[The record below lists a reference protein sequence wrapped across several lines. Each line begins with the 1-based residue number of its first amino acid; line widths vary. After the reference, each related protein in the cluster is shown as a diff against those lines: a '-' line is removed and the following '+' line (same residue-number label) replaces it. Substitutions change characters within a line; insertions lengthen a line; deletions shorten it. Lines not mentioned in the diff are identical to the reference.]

1 MSLQKSSVQ
10 ISDKEI
16 HIETG
21 RLAKQADGSVLVTCG
36 EDAVLV
42 TVVSS
47 HEDSNQD
54 FFPMTVEYQE
64 RFYASGRIPGGF
76 FKREG
81 RPSHDAILSARMMD
95 RPLRPCFPE
104 GYRRDTQIVATI
116 LSYSGQYPLDV
127 LSNLGASTALHISDI
142 PFSGPVASVQVIRVK
157 GEFKVNPQ
165 PEQCAQADINL
176 FISGTQKGL
185 LMVEGEARFAKE
197 KDILQA
203 LKKGHEAIQPLLK
216 IQEELREKV
225 GVKQK
230 REWTSVEKKDD
241 SLFQEVEKL
250 YGDKILK
257 SLTISTKNER
267 YASIRELKKEIK
279 AHYSFEEEEKEKL
292 LSSIFDQ
299 LKYKISRNLI
309 LEKSIRIDGRKL
321 DEVRPIDC
329 EAGILPRTHGSGLF
343 TRGETQVL
351 SSVTLGT
358 EDDAQMLDNLSGV
371 DKKRFLL
378 HYNFPPFCV
387 GETGRMGGQS
397 RREIGHGFLAE
408 KALKSV
414 LPSLD
419 SFPYTIRLVSE
430 VLESNG
436 SSSMGTVCAGSLALM
451 DAGVPVPTPIAGIA
465 MGLIKEGDQ
474 TAILSDILGD
484 EDHLGDMDFKVAG
497 SSEGV
502 TAVQMDIKI
511 DSLTFDVIEKA
522 LSQAH
527 EGRLHILSCMEKALS
542 QHRSAL
548 SPHAPRIET
557 MKIHPDKIR
566 EVIGSGG
573 KMINSIIKDTGV
585 KVDINDD
592 GVINLASSDEG
603 SLQKAKDIIDKI
615 CEDAEVGKIYDGL
628 VKKLA
633 DFGAFVEI
641 LPNTTGLLH
650 ISEMSHKRTEKVS
663 DVVREGDR
671 VKVKVMEV
679 KNGRIR
685 LSIKAIE
692 K

>member
-1 MSLQKSSVQ
+1 MSFQKCSVQ
-10 ISDKEI
+10 LGGKEI
-16 HIETG
+16 QIESG
-21 RLAKQADGSVLVTCG
+21 RLAKQADGSTLVTCG
-36 EDAVLV
+36 DDVVLV

-47 HEDSNQD
+47 HEESPLD
-54 FFPMTVEYQE
+54 FFPMIVEFQE

-81 RPSHDAILSARMMD
+81 RPSHDAILSARLMD

-116 LSYSGQYPLDV
+116 LSYSGQYPVDV
-127 LSNLGASTALHISDI
+127 LSTLGASAALHLSDI
-142 PFSGPVASVQVIRVK
+142 PFAGPVASVQVARVN
-157 GEFKVNPQ
+157 GEFQVNPQ
-165 PEQCAQADINL
+165 SDLIAEADINL

-185 LMVEGEARFAKE
+185 LMVEGSALFAKE
-197 KDILQA
+197 KDILEA
-203 LKKGHEAIQPLLK
+203 LKKGHEAIKPLLK
-216 IQEELREKV
+216 IQDELRKKMGSKEKRKWV
-225 GVKQK
+225 AKEQDTTLLK
-230 REWTSVEKKDD
+230 EVEKK
-241 SLFQEVEKL
+241 

-257 SLTISTKNER
+257 NLTIPTKNER
-267 YASIRELKKEIK
+267 YAALRNLKKEIK
-279 AHYSFEEEEKEKL
+279 EQYAFEEEDKEKAL
-292 LSSIFDQ
+292 GAIYDQ
-299 LKYKISRNLI
+299 LKYQISRRLI
-309 LEKSIRIDGRKL
+309 LEKNTRIDGRKL
-321 DEVRPIDC
+321 DEVRSIAC
-329 EAGILPRTHGSGLF
+329 EVGVLPRTHGSSVF

-351 SSVTLGT
+351 SSITLGT
-358 EDDAQMLDNLSGV
+358 EDDAQLLDNLSGL

-378 HYNFPPFCV
+378 HYNFPPYCV
-387 GETGRMGGQS
+387 GETGRLGGQS

-408 KALKSV
+408 KALRPIM
-414 LPSLD
+414 PSQE
-419 SFPYTIRLVSE
+419 SFPYTLRLVSE

-451 DAGVPVPTPIAGIA
+451 DAGVPVKTPIAGIA

-497 SSEGV
+497 NSEGV

-511 DSLTFDVIEKA
+511 DSLNFDVIEKA
-522 LSQAH
+522 LNQAH
-527 EGRLHILSCMEKALS
+527 AGRLHILSCMEKALS
-542 QHRSAL
+542 QHRDSL

-585 KVDINDD
+585 KIDINDD
-592 GVINLASSDEG
+592 GIINLASVDEN
-603 SLQKAKDIIDKI
+603 SILKAKKIIDQI
-615 CEDAEVGKIYDGL
+615 CEDAEEGKIYNGV

-650 ISEMSHKRTEKVS
+650 ISEMAHKRTEKVS

-671 VKVKVMEV
+671 VDVKVMEV

-685 LSIKAIE
+685 LSIKAIT
-692 K
+692 KK

>member
-1 MSLQKSSVQ
+1 MSSQKCSVQ
-10 ISDKEI
+10 LDGKEI
-16 HIETG
+16 QIESG

-36 EDAVLV
+36 DDIVLV

-47 HEDSNQD
+47 HEESPLD
-54 FFPMTVEYQE
+54 FFPMIVEFQE

-81 RPSHDAILSARMMD
+81 RPSYDAILSARLMD

-116 LSYSGQYPLDV
+116 LSYSGQYPVDV
-127 LSNLGASTALHISDI
+127 LSALGASAALHLSDI
-142 PFSGPVASVQVIRVK
+142 PFEGPVASVQVARVN

-165 PEQCAQADINL
+165 SDLAAQADINL

-185 LMVEGEARFAKE
+185 LMVEGSALFAKE
-197 KDILQA
+197 KDILEA
-203 LKKGHEAIQPLLK
+203 LKKGHEAIKPLLK
-216 IQEELREKV
+216 IQDELRKKMGSQEKRKWV
-225 GVKQK
+225 AKEQDATLLK
-230 REWTSVEKKDD
+230 
-241 SLFQEVEKL
+241 EVEKN

-257 SLTISTKNER
+257 NLTIPTKTER
-267 YASIRELKKEIK
+267 YTALRNLKKEIK
-279 AHYSFEEEEKEKL
+279 EHYSFEEEEKEKA
-292 LSSIFDQ
+292 LSSIYDQ
-299 LKYKISRNLI
+299 LKYQISRRLI
-309 LEKSIRIDGRKL
+309 LEKKTRIDGRKL
-321 DEVRPIDC
+321 DEVRSIAC
-329 EAGILPRTHGSGLF
+329 EVGVLPRTHGSSVF

-351 SSVTLGT
+351 SSITLGT
-358 EDDAQMLDNLSGV
+358 EDDAQLLDNLSGL

-378 HYNFPPFCV
+378 HYNFPPYCV
-387 GETGRMGGQS
+387 GETGRLGGQS

-408 KALKSV
+408 KALKPIM
-414 LPSLD
+414 PSQE
-419 SFPYTIRLVSE
+419 SFPYTLRLVSE

-436 SSSMGTVCAGSLALM
+436 SSSMGTVCSGSLALM
-451 DAGVPVPTPIAGIA
+451 DAGVPVKTPIAGIA

-497 SSEGV
+497 NSEGV

-511 DSLTFDVIEKA
+511 DSINFDIIEKA
-522 LSQAH
+522 LNQAH
-527 EGRLHILSCMEKALS
+527 AGRLHILSCMEKVLS
-542 QHRSAL
+542 QHRDSL

-585 KVDINDD
+585 KIDINDD
-592 GVINLASSDEG
+592 GIINLASTDKESIM
-603 SLQKAKDIIDKI
+603 KAKKTINQI
-615 CEDAEVGKIYDGL
+615 CEDVEEGKVYNGL

-650 ISEMSHKRTEKVS
+650 ISEMAHKRTEKVS

-671 VKVKVMEV
+671 VDVKVMEV

-685 LSIKAIE
+685 LSIKAIT
-692 K
+692 KK

>member
-1 MSLQKSSVQ
+1 MSLQKCVVRINNQ
-10 ISDKEI
+10 EI
-16 HIETG
+16 QIETG

-36 EDAVLV
+36 EDVVLV

-47 HEDSNQD
+47 HEDSFQD
-54 FFPMTVEYQE
+54 FLPMTVEYQE

-81 RPSHDAILSARMMD
+81 RPSQNAILSARMMD

-104 GYRRDTQIVATI
+104 GYRRDTQVVATV

-127 LSNLGASTALHISDI
+127 LSTLGASAALHISDI
-142 PFSGPVASVQVIRVK
+142 PFAGPVASVQIVRAD

-165 PEQCAQADINL
+165 PELCAKADINL

-185 LMVEGEARFAKE
+185 LMVEGEALFAKE
-197 KDILQA
+197 KDILKA
-203 LKKGHEAIQPLLK
+203 LKKGHEFIQSLLK
-216 IQEELREKV
+216 VQEELREKTGAKV
-225 GVKQK
+225 K
-230 REWTSVEKKDD
+230 REWKPLEQDD
-241 SLFQEVEKL
+241 SLFQEVKKL
-250 YGDKILK
+250 YEGKILK
-257 SLTISTKNER
+257 SLTIPTKNER
-267 YASIRELKKEIK
+267 YAALRDLKKEMK
-279 AHYSFEEEEKEKL
+279 EHYSFEDEKKEKL
-292 LSSIFDQ
+292 LLSALDQ
-299 LKYKISRNLI
+299 LKYQISRHLI
-309 LEKSIRIDGRKL
+309 LDKNTRIDGRKL
-321 DEVRPIDC
+321 DEIRSVAC
-329 EAGILPRTHGSGLF
+329 EVGVLPRTHGSSLF

-351 SSVTLGT
+351 SSITLGT
-358 EDDAQMLDNLSGV
+358 EDDAQLLDDLSGI

-408 KALKSV
+408 KALKPV

-419 SFPYTIRLVSE
+419 SFPYTLRLVSE

-465 MGLIKEGDQ
+465 MGLIKEGDK

-484 EDHLGDMDFKVAG
+484 EDYLGDMDFKVAG
-497 SSEGV
+497 SAEGV

-522 LSQAH
+522 LDQAH
-527 EGRLHILSCMEKALS
+527 KGRLHILSCMDQVLS
-542 QHRSAL
+542 QHRTSL
-548 SPHAPRIET
+548 STYAPRIET
-557 MKIHPDKIR
+557 MKINPNKIR

-573 KMINSIIKDTGV
+573 KMINSIIQDTGV
-585 KVDINDD
+585 KIDINDD
-592 GVINLASSDEG
+592 GTINLASADE
-603 SLQKAKDIIDKI
+603 SSIQKAKGIIDKI
-615 CEDAEVGKIYDGL
+615 CEDVEVGKIYEGL

-633 DFGAFVEI
+633 DFGAFVEV

-650 ISEMSHKRTEKVS
+650 ISEMAHKRTEKVS

-685 LSIKAIE
+685 LSIKAIDR
-692 K
+692 